1 MIASALTLLLLSAG
15 DSPFDES
22 AFAGL
27 GARNIGSAAMSG
39 RISALAVARQ
49 KDGRLR
55 IYVGS
60 ASGGVWRSDDSGTQF
75 RPIFDDQPVQSI
87 GALAVDPKNPDVLW
101 VGTGESWVRNS
112 VSYGDGLYKTTDGGE
127 TWTKLAIPAASERI
141 AAILLDPKNTE
152 VAYVCVPGRL
162 FSDSEERGLY
172 KTTDGGKN
180 FSLILKGFN
189 KSTGCAS
196 VALDPKNSDVV
207 YASLWDFRRQAWT
220 FRSGGAGPTAPSGSG
235 LFKST
240 NAGKTFAELTE
251 NGLPPKPWGRIA
263 LAVAPSRNQRVYAF
277 VEYEKSAMFVS
288 DDSGKTF
295 VRGDDGPN
303 MVWRSFY
310 FAHLIVDPTN
320 PERVYKTSGPLLASE
335 DACKSFGYASNG
347 IHGDVHAVWIDPAN
361 SNEMVLGDDGGLFFS
376 HDRGNHWW
384 KGSNLPIS
392 QFYHVSVDNSV
403 PYHVYGGLQDNSS
416 WMGDSAFPGGI
427 TNGRWLNVFGGDGF
441 ATHEDPADSNFIYAE
456 YQGGHV
462 ARVNKRTHE
471 SRDIQ
476 PRPLK
481 GEKLRFHW
489 NTPMALSPH
498 EKGALYLG
506 SQFLFRTKDHGQT
519 WQRISPDLSTNDPNK
534 QKQEE
539 SGGITVDNSSAEMHT
554 VITAIAESPKA
565 KGVIWAG
572 TDDGNL
578 QVTRDD
584 GKTWTNV
591 ISALPGLPPNS
602 WVTTIEL
609 GHQSADVVMVTFDR
623 HMFGDF
629 SPYVYR
635 TEDAGKTWRRFDTK
649 GVDGYA
655 HVIRE
660 DLAQARILYLG
671 TELGLFISLDT
682 GAHWARFTGGHFPHV
697 AVRDVVVHPRDND
710 LVIGTHGRG
719 IWILDDLTPLRA
731 LSADIAAKDI
741 AIVEARRT
749 TQALSM
755 VGGWVEGSATFVG
768 DNPPEEAVITYWQ
781 SKRHIFGPFKIE
793 VLDAKGALIET
804 LSGSKR
810 RGLNRVMWSMRLP
823 APRASKGAT
832 MAWEAAQ
839 GPRVLPGTYTVRITR
854 GSTVVEK
861 PIEVASDPNASASKA
876 DLQAR
881 QVVIDQVFSL
891 LEDMAFFTSR
901 IERAKAAVSQHKAAS
916 QAIDAFLTEV
926 EVLRKKVV
934 ASKEGGAITGEERL
948 REFAA
953 SLYGALAGFEGPPT
967 EEQRRYVTSLRAEF
981 TDLETEFKKLSGARL
996 DAVNASLG
1004 AEKLPAVALLD
1015 RATWDRETKRQPGG
1029 KSVTPQQYREHQ
1041 RNGFRMEPDESSI
1054 EDDER

>member
-1 MIASALTLLLLSAG
+1 
-15 DSPFDES
+15 
-22 AFAGL
+22 
-27 GARNIGSAAMSG
+27 
-39 RISALAVARQ
+39 
-49 KDGRLR
+49 
-55 IYVGS
+55 
-60 ASGGVWRSDDSGTQF
+60 
-75 RPIFDDQPVQSI
+75 
-87 GALAVDPKNPDVLW
+87 
-101 VGTGESWVRNS
+101 
-112 VSYGDGLYKTTDGGE
+112 
-127 TWTKLAIPAASERI
+127 
-141 AAILLDPKNTE
+141 
-152 VAYVCVPGRL
+152 
-162 FSDSEERGLY
+162 
-172 KTTDGGKN
+172 
-180 FSLILKGFN
+180 
-189 KSTGCAS
+189 
-196 VALDPKNSDVV
+196 
-207 YASLWDFRRQAWT
+207 
-220 FRSGGAGPTAPSGSG
+220 
-235 LFKST
+235 
-240 NAGKTFAELTE
+240 
-251 NGLPPKPWGRIA
+251 
-263 LAVAPSRNQRVYAF
+263 
-277 VEYEKSAMFVS
+277 MFVS

-295 VRGDDGPN
+295 TRGDDGPN

-320 PERVYKTSGPLLASE
+320 ADRAYKTSGPLLASE

-347 IHGDVHAVWIDPAN
+347 IHGDVHAVWIDPTN

-384 KGSNLPIS
+384 KGANLPIS

-416 WMGDSAFPGGI
+416 WMGDSAYPGGI
-427 TNGRWLNVFGGDGF
+427 TNSRWQNVFGGDGF
-441 ATHEDPADSNFIYAE
+441 ATLEDPSDSNFIYAE

-471 SRDIQ
+471 ARDIQ
-476 PRPLK
+476 PKPLK

-489 NTPMALSPH
+489 NTPLALSPH
-498 EKGALYLG
+498 EKGVLYIG
-506 SQFLFRTKDHGQT
+506 SQFLFRTKDHGQS
-519 WQRISPDLSTNDPNK
+519 WQRISPDLSTNDVNK

-554 VITAIAESPKA
+554 VITAIAESPKT
-565 KGVIWAG
+565 KGTIWAG

-584 GKTWTNV
+584 GKTWTNIV
-591 ISALPGLPPNS
+591 SRLPGLPANS

-609 GHQSADVVMVTFDR
+609 GSQSAEVAMVTFDR

-629 SPYVYR
+629 SPFVYR
-635 TEDAGKTWRRFDTK
+635 TDDGGKTWRRLEMQ

-660 DLAQARILYLG
+660 DLAQPRILYLG

-697 AVRDVVVHPRDND
+697 AVRDLVVHPRDGD
-710 LVIGTHGRG
+710 LIIGTHGRG

-731 LSADIAAKDI
+731 LTAEIAAKDI

-749 TQALSM
+749 AQALSM
-755 VGGWVEGSATFVG
+755 VGGWVEGSASFVG

-781 SKRHIFGPFKIE
+781 PKRHIFGPFKIE
-793 VLDAKGALIET
+793 IRDAKGNLIEE

-823 APRASKGAT
+823 APRASRGAT

-839 GPRVLPGTYTVRITR
+839 GPRVLPGMYTVRITR
-854 GSTVVEK
+854 GTTVVER
-861 PIEVASDPNASASKA
+861 PIEVTVDPNASATPA

-891 LEDMAFFTSR
+891 IEDMAFFTTR
-901 IERAKAAVSQHKAAS
+901 IEKANATLQQHKQPS
-916 QAIDAFLTEV
+916 TAIDAFVKEA

-948 REFAA
+948 REFAS
-953 SLYGALAGFEGPPT
+953 SLYGSLTGFEGIPT
-967 EEQRRYVTSLRAEF
+967 AEQRTYAGTLRAEF
-981 TDLETEFKKLSGARL
+981 SDLESEWKKLAAAPL
-996 DAVNASLG
+996 DAANAALAAENG
-1004 AEKLPAVALLD
+1004 APVVLLT
-1015 RATWDRETKRQPGG
+1015 RENWDKETKRQPGG
-1029 KSVTPQQYREHQ
+1029 KSVSPKEYREH
-1041 RNGFRMEPDESSI
+1041 RSHGFRMEPDEMES
-1054 EDDER
+1054 DERVEQD